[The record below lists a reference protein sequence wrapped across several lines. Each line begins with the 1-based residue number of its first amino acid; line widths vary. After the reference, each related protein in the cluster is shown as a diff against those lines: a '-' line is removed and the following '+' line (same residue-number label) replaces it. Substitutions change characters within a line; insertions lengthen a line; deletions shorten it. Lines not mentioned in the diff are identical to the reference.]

1 MHRILVDYL
10 TGDSFSSYEVS
21 DVLEWEW
28 TDEKILNENI
38 AAILEHDEFCQNYE
52 NDLLSNKERERLIAI
67 NRDKFWFA
75 DGETYG
81 QLDYLYVIN
90 LKLDD
95 GKIVKQFCSWRGI
108 FEKLYF
114 VRSI

>member
-21 DVLEWEW
+21 DVLDWEW
-28 TDEKILNENI
+28 TDEKILKENI

-52 NDLLSNKERERLIAI
+52 NDFLSNKERERLIDR
-67 NRDKFWFA
+67 NRDKFWFVN
-75 DGETYG
+75 GNIYG
-81 QLDYLYVIN
+81 KPACLYEIN
-90 LKLDD
+90 LKLDN
-95 GKIVKQFCSWRGI
+95 GKIVKQFCSWRGY

-114 VRSI
+114 VKSI